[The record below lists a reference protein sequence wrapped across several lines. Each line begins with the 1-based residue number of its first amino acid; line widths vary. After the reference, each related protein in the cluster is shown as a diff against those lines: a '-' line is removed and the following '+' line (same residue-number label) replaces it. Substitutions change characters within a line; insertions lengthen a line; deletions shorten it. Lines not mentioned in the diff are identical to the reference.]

1 MTLKKLDDGIF
12 VDTAKIDKIKS
23 LDCIIFDCDGVL
35 IDVSNSYD
43 LAIEKTTDFM
53 VKEFAKIEQSNFV
66 STQMIDGFKAT
77 GGFNDEVDVTYAM
90 ILSIVAAN
98 KLKKPFSEF
107 IFDVIKNSDQ
117 SGIQSVEKYIDT
129 LKVDLSEIRKKL
141 AYPGP
146 RYTNVLSS
154 IFDEIFYGTELY
166 YNLYKK
172 NPNFFDGKGLIE
184 NDIVLVKKQ
193 LIELLKEKF
202 GKKLAYLDA
211 LGFTLYMLLFIA
223 GLVTFAYATL
233 KLERGEIYYLLL
245 GTSLLVVVSSSAKFI
260 TFRLLAVFLLT
271 FVAYHYYC
279 AWRENKNKRILYV
292 FLATALLLLSSI
304 TFIFAPHY
312 YQAYVIG
319 HLLEFG
325 AYLCMLFTLVK
336 SLKR

>member
-202 GKKLAYLDA
+202 GKKLAIVSGRGVISAGYSLKELFEEFDLKNSKFLEDEPRELAKPNPQALISSIKGIGSTCTMFVGDSTEDYL
-211 LGFTLYMLLFIA
+211 IA
-223 GLVTFAYATL
+223 KKSDEMGNNTIFC
-233 KLERGEIYYLLL
+233 GIY
-245 GTSLLVVVSSSAKFI
+245 GTSKEPETKRKLFEKKNAEIILETIDLIPKTLNLV
-260 TFRLLAVFLLT
+260 
-271 FVAYHYYC
+271 
-279 AWRENKNKRILYV
+279 
-292 FLATALLLLSSI
+292 
-304 TFIFAPHY
+304 
-312 YQAYVIG
+312 
-319 HLLEFG
+319 G
-325 AYLCMLFTLVK
+325 A
-336 SLKR
+336 